1 MWYKEIEM
9 TKEEL
14 VYFIDGMFDRLEQ
27 DGDIIEFLG
36 QQVVE
41 VRNMKAILPRLL
53 EGLCDD

>member
-1 MWYKEIEM
+1 M

-14 VYFIDGMFDRLEQ
+14 VYFIEGMFDRLRI

-36 QQVVE
+36 QEVVE
-41 VRNMKAILPRLL
+41 VRNLKRLLPQLL

>member
-1 MWYKEIEM
+1 M